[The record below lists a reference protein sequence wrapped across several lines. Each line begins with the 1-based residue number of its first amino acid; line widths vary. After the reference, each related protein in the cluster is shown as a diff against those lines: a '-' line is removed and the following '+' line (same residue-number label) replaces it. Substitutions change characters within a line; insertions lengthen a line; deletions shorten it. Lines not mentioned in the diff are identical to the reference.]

1 MGKRLLVLHGPNL
14 NLLGEREGRQ
24 GGRLADLD
32 AALMARATE
41 LGLELKVV
49 QSNHEGVLIDT
60 LHAERSRLD
69 GVVVSPAGLFG
80 SYSLMEALEAVGVPA
95 IEVYLEALGDR
106 ESVVAEACAA
116 TIEGQGFDSY
126 LEALERFASGDL
138 TGELTGEDEESEEG
152 EEEAELEEDEAEE
165 GEEEEGEEEE
175 GEEEEGGEV
184 AAAGEDDDVV
194 DATWAGEKDE
204 VGGEPAGPEKTL
216 GRRKQA
222 VSREK
227 SLALSPSRALARAS
241 DAPPKALVRSPGGAT
256 KTLGRK
262 VEAPAASASP
272 SKTLGRKAKGTPA
285 ADFLTRALVR
295 QKIAD
300 RLAGRLT
307 PAELATWARSKWTDV
322 QRGAPAESGYRDMLE
337 DSLQRLTLSTMP
349 ASKLSDSELVD
360 MMTRLEG

>member
-32 AALMARATE
+32 AALTARATE

-49 QSNHEGVLIDT
+49 QSNHEGVLLDT

-80 SYSLMEALEAVGVPA
+80 SYPLMEALELVGVPA
-95 IEVYLEALGDR
+95 IEVYLERLGER

-116 TIEGQGFDSY
+116 TIEGQGFHSY

-138 TGELTGEDEESEEG
+138 AGELTEEDEE
-152 EEEAELEEDEAEE
+152 EEDEGAEDEVEDE
-165 GEEEEGEEEE
+165 GAEDDDG
-175 GEEEEGGEV
+175 V
-184 AAAGEDDDVV
+184 VDAAWSGEDDE
-194 DATWAGEKDE
+194 AA
-204 VGGEPAGPEKTL
+204 EPEGKGKTL
-216 GRRKQA
+216 GRRKKDIP
-222 VSREK
+222 REK
-227 SLALSPSRALARAS
+227 SLAVRQPGALARAS
-241 DAPPKALVRSPGGAT
+241 DAPVKALAPSGGSR

-262 VEAPAASASP
+262 VEAPAAPSTS
-272 SKTLGRKAKGTPA
+272 SKTLGRKVKGAEGTPA
-285 ADFLTRALVR
+285 ANVLSRALVR

-307 PAELATWARSKWTDV
+307 PVELATWARSKWSEL
-322 QRGAPAESGYRDMLE
+322 QRGASAEGGYEDMLE
-337 DSLQRLTLSTMP
+337 DLLLSLSSLP
-349 ASKLSDSELVD
+349 ASKLSDSELVN
-360 MMTRLEG
+360 MMTRLDR

>member
-24 GGRLADLD
+24 GGRFADLET
-32 AALMARATE
+32 ALRARATE
-41 LGLELKVV
+41 LGLELEVV

-60 LHAERSRLD
+60 LHSWRSRVE

-80 SYSLMEALEAVGVPA
+80 SYPLMEALEAVGLPA
-95 IEVYLEALGDR
+95 LEVYLEELGDR

-138 TGELTGEDEESEEG
+138 TGELAEEEEAVDEGEAEDEEDESEEAEESDEEEVEAGAEDEDDVVEAGWAGDEGEEG
-152 EEEAELEEDEAEE
+152 EE
-165 GEEEEGEEEE
+165 GEE
-175 GEEEEGGEV
+175 
-184 AAAGEDDDVV
+184 
-194 DATWAGEKDE
+194 
-204 VGGEPAGPEKTL
+204 PAKTL
-216 GRRKQA
+216 GRRKK
-222 VSREK
+222 SIPREK
-227 SLALSPSRALARAS
+227 SLAVMPSKALARAA
-241 DAPPKALVRSPGGAT
+241 DAPAKALARPAGGGS

-262 VEAPAASASP
+262 AQAPAASAAP
-272 SKTLGRKAKGTPA
+272 SKTLGRKVKGATPA
-285 ADFLTRALVR
+285 ADFLSRALVR

-307 PAELATWARSKWTDV
+307 PADLATWARSKWAEV
-322 QRGAPAESGYRDMLE
+322 QRGAPAESGYKDLLE
-337 DSLQRLTLSTMP
+337 DSLLMLSTLP
-349 ASKLSDSELVD
+349 ARKLSDAELVN

>member
-32 AALMARATE
+32 AALTARAAE
-41 LGLELKVV
+41 LGLEVKVV

-80 SYSLMEALEAVGVPA
+80 SYPLMEALEAVGVPA
-95 IEVYLEALGDR
+95 IEVYLERLGER
-106 ESVVAEACAA
+106 ESVVAEVCAA
-116 TIEGQGFDSY
+116 TIEGQGFHSY

-138 TGELTGEDEESEEG
+138 AGELTEEDEEAED
-152 EEEAELEEDEAEE
+152 EASEEDE
-165 GEEEEGEEEE
+165 
-175 GEEEEGGEV
+175 EV
-184 AAAGEDDDVV
+184 EAEDDGVV
-194 DATWAGEKDE
+194 DAAWSGDDEEAGE
-204 VGGEPAGPEKTL
+204 PEGKSKTL
-216 GRRKQA
+216 GRRGKDIP
-222 VSREK
+222 REK
-227 SLALSPSRALARAS
+227 SLAVRPSGALARS
-241 DAPPKALVRSPGGAT
+241 DGGR

-262 VEAPAASASP
+262 VEAPAASAAP
-272 SKTLGRKAKGTPA
+272 SKTLGRKGKGGPGTPA

-307 PAELATWARSKWTDV
+307 AAELAAWARSKWAEV
-322 QRGAPAESGYRDMLE
+322 QRGGPAENGYRDMLE
-337 DSLQRLTLSTMP
+337 DSLLTLSSLP
-349 ASKLSDSELVD
+349 ASKLSDSQLVD
-360 MMTRLEG
+360 MMTRLDG

>member
-32 AALMARATE
+32 AALTARATE
-41 LGLELKVV
+41 LGLTLTVV

-60 LHAERSRLD
+60 LHAERSQVD

-80 SYSLMEALEAVGVPA
+80 SYPLMEALDAVGLPTL
-95 IEVYLEALGDR
+95 EVYLEELGDR
-106 ESVVAEACAA
+106 ESVVAQACAA

-138 TGELTGEDEESEEG
+138 AGELAEEEEDEEEAEGEELEEEAVAGAEDEDVVEAGWAGDEDEEG
-152 EEEAELEEDEAEE
+152 EEGEAP
-165 GEEEEGEEEE
+165 
-175 GEEEEGGEV
+175 
-184 AAAGEDDDVV
+184 
-194 DATWAGEKDE
+194 
-204 VGGEPAGPEKTL
+204 VGPAKTL
-216 GRRKQA
+216 GRRKKDIP
-222 VSREK
+222 REK
-227 SLALSPSRALARAS
+227 SLAVVPSRALARAA
-241 DAPPKALVRSPGGAT
+241 DAPAKALARQGGGAN
-256 KTLGRK
+256 
-262 VEAPAASASP
+262 
-272 SKTLGRKAKGTPA
+272 KTLGRKAQAPAASAAPSKSLGRKAKGGTPA

-307 PAELATWARSKWTDV
+307 PAELATWARSKWTEV

-337 DSLQRLTLSTMP
+337 DSLLMLATLP
-349 ASKLSDSELVD
+349 ARRLSDAELVD

>member
-32 AALMARATE
+32 AALGARATE

-80 SYSLMEALEAVGVPA
+80 SYPLREALEAVGVPA
-95 IEVYLEALGDR
+95 LEVYLERLGER

-116 TIEGQGFDSY
+116 TIEGQGFHSY

-138 TGELTGEDEESEEG
+138 AGELTEG
-152 EEEAELEEDEAEE
+152 D
-165 GEEEEGEEEE
+165 EEEGEEAAAEDEEAEE
-175 GEEEEGGEV
+175 GQGQV
-184 AAAGEDDDVV
+184 
-194 DATWAGEKDE
+194 
-204 VGGEPAGPEKTL
+204 KTL
-216 GRRKQA
+216 GRRKQETP
-222 VSREK
+222 REK
-227 SLALSPSRALARAS
+227 SPARTA
-241 DAPPKALVRSPGGAT
+241 GGAN

-262 VEAPAASASP
+262 VEAPAAAASP
-272 SKTLGRKAKGTPA
+272 SKTLGRKVKGAQGSPA
-285 ADFLTRALVR
+285 ANVLSRALVR

-307 PAELATWARSKWTDV
+307 PAELATWARTQWTEV
-322 QRGAPAESGYRDMLE
+322 ERGAPAESGYRDLLE
-337 DSLQRLTLSTMP
+337 DCLQQLTLSAMA
-349 ASKLSDSELVD
+349 ASKLSDTQLVD
-360 MMTRLEG
+360 MMTRLER

>member
-32 AALMARATE
+32 AALKARATE
-41 LGLELKVV
+41 LGLELTVV

-80 SYSLMEALEAVGVPA
+80 SYPLMEALEAVGVPA
-95 IEVYLEALGDR
+95 LEVYLERLGER
-106 ESVVAEACAA
+106 ESVVAEACVAS
-116 TIEGQGFDSY
+116 IEGQGFHSY

-138 TGELTGEDEESEEG
+138 TGELTEPDEEESEDEEEADLEAAGDEGEDEEP
-152 EEEAELEEDEAEE
+152 EDE
-165 GEEEEGEEEE
+165 
-175 GEEEEGGEV
+175 EV
-184 AAAGEDDDVV
+184 EASSGRV
-194 DATWAGEKDE
+194 
-204 VGGEPAGPEKTL
+204 KTL
-216 GRRKQA
+216 GRKRQVASSEKALA
-222 VSREK
+222 V
-227 SLALSPSRALARAS
+227 SPSRALVRA
-241 DAPPKALVRSPGGAT
+241 PGGAT

-262 VEAPAASASP
+262 AQAPAEPTSP
-272 SKTLGRKAKGTPA
+272 QKTLGRKTKGAQGSPS
-285 ADFLTRALVR
+285 ADFLSRALVR

-307 PAELATWARSKWTDV
+307 PSELATWARSKWTDV
-322 QRGAPAESGYRDMLE
+322 QLGAPAESGYRELLE
-337 DSLQRLTLSTMP
+337 ECLQRLTLSTMP
-349 ASKLSDSELVD
+349 VSKLSDPELVD